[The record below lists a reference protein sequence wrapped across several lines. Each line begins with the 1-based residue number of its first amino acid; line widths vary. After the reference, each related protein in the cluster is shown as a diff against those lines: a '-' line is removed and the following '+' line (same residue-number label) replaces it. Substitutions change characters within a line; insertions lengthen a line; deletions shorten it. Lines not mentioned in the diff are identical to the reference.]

1 MPNIYGMLDVGR
13 TALAT
18 QQKAIAVT
26 GNNISNVNTPG
37 YSRQRVHMEQSEPSR
52 SDGGQMGRGV
62 QVSRKVQRI
71 YDQFLESQ
79 LVAEKQNFGRWEAQ
93 KDGLAKVEL
102 LFDEASG
109 YGINNALSMFWESW
123 HDLANNPTGHV
134 ERTTLV
140 ANSEIMA
147 ETFNRMAADLDQLQ
161 AETDYAV
168 QRLVDE
174 INPLTEQ
181 IAELNWKIASIE
193 GTGHTAN
200 QYRDERDL
208 LLKDLSEK
216 IDIDYFEDG
225 DGYVHV
231 MVGEGKS
238 LVDTG
243 QSWQLETRTNV
254 TTGFKD
260 VYWIDTAG
268 NAMDIT
274 AEIDGG
280 NLKGHLEVRDTY
292 IPDYQ
297 GRLDDLADTIIDQV
311 NALHQGGFGADGVST
326 GNDFFSGADA
336 RTIAVHTDIQNDT
349 GLIAAAQAAGATGDA
364 RNAAAIAALQ
374 ENTFASLSGS
384 SFQGFYASMVS
395 DVGSHA
401 QESNV
406 YYDYQNSMLT
416 QMESY
421 REEVSGVSLDEE
433 MVNLV
438 KYQNAYNAAAKMV
451 STVDELLDT
460 LIAMT

>member
-26 GNNISNVNTPG
+26 GNNIANVNTPG
-37 YSRQRVHMEQSEPSR
+37 YSRQRVHMEQSEPTR
-52 SDGGQMGRGV
+52 SDGGQLGRGV
-62 QVSRKVQRI
+62 QASREVQRI

-79 LVAEKQNFGRWEAQ
+79 IVTENQNFGRWQTQ

-109 YGINNALSMFWESW
+109 YGINNALSMFWGSW
-123 HDLANNPTGHV
+123 QDLSNNPTGHV

-147 ETFNRMAADLDQLQ
+147 GTFNRMAADLEQLQ

-174 INPLTEQ
+174 INPISEQ

-193 GTGHTAN
+193 GAGNTAN

-216 IDIDYFEDG
+216 IDINYFEDG
-225 DGYVHV
+225 DGFVHV
-231 MVGEGKS
+231 MVGEGRP
-238 LVDTG
+238 LVDNVNA
-243 QSWQLETRTNV
+243 WQLETRTNV
-254 TTGFKD
+254 TTGLHD
-260 VYWIDTAG
+260 LYWVDSAGTAQ
-268 NAMDIT
+268 DIT
-274 AEIDGG
+274 GEIDGG

-292 IPDYQ
+292 IPDFR
-297 GRLDDLADTIIDQV
+297 GRLDTLAGEIISQV
-311 NALHQGGFGADGVST
+311 NTLHTAGYGIDGVST
-326 GNDFFSGADA
+326 GNDFFSGTDA
-336 RTIAVHTDIQNDT
+336 RTIAVHTDIQNDN
-349 GLIAAAQAAGATGDA
+349 GLIAAAQAVNAPGDA

-374 ENTFASLSGS
+374 DAATIGSS
-384 SFQGFYASMVS
+384 SFQGYYASLVS
-395 DVGSHA
+395 DAGSYA
-401 QESNV
+401 QESNI
-406 YYDYQNSMLT
+406 YYDYQSSMLR

-451 STVDELLDT
+451 STVDELLET